1 MDLFGSPA
9 PAPAPAVA
17 SLPVLLP
24 STQGDGME
32 LCGAIVNTGGN
43 YVMNMQCTNRG
54 AAPLGAFAMQFNR
67 NRLGLTPSANP
78 AFGTV
83 NPGATAAATVPLQV
97 QPTMVNPACAD
108 NTVQIAVKNSTGK
121 IYYFTCKA

>member
-1 MDLFGSPA
+1 
-9 PAPAPAVA
+9 
-17 SLPVLLP
+17 
-24 STQGDGME
+24 ME
-32 LCGAIVNTGGN
+32 LCGTIVNTGGN

-67 NRLGLTPSANP
+67 NRLGLTPRANP

-83 NPGATAAATVPLQV
+83 NPGATASATVPLQV